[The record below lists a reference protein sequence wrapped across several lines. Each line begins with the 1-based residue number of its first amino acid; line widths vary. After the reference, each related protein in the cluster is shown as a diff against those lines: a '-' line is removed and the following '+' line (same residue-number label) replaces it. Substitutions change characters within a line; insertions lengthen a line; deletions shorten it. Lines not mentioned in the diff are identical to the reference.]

1 MFRLIFIVFFS
12 ISLLSCQNN
21 KEKFQDND
29 LLGVFDKE
37 SSIKMNKSWLVDEVF
52 KIDQYCL
59 RQGWDMLIT
68 ESGLRYKII
77 SKSNSS
83 IKANEGSEVVIAYD
97 IRLMDSFQT
106 KCYNSDSSGLA
117 MFKVEHSTIESG
129 INEVVTY
136 LEKNDSALVILP
148 HHIAH
153 GISGDSKLIPPLS
166 TVLYFIKIIDVE

>member
-1 MFRLIFIVFFS
+1 MFRLIFILFLLS
-12 ISLLSCQNN
+12 SLLSCDN
-21 KEKFQDND
+21 KENFQDND
-29 LLGVFDKE
+29 LLAVFDKE
-37 SSIKMNKSWLVDEVF
+37 TSIKMNKSWLVDEVF

-117 MFKVEHSTIESG
+117 MFKS
-129 INEVVTY
+129 
-136 LEKNDSALVILP
+136 
-148 HHIAH
+148 
-153 GISGDSKLIPPLS
+153 
-166 TVLYFIKIIDVE
+166 

>member
-1 MFRLIFIVFFS
+1 LFRLIFILFLLS
-12 ISLLSCQNN
+12 SLLSCDN
-21 KEKFQDND
+21 KENFQDND
-29 LLGVFDKE
+29 LLAVFDKE
-37 SSIKMNKSWLVDEVF
+37 TSIKMNKSWLVDEVF

>member
-1 MFRLIFIVFFS
+1 LFRLIFIVFFF
-12 ISLLSCQNN
+12 IFILSCENN
-21 KEKFQDND
+21 KKKIQDNN

-37 SSIKMNKSWLVDEVF
+37 SSIKMNKSWLADEVF

-59 RQGWDMLIT
+59 RQGWEMLSS

-77 SKSNSS
+77 NKSNSG
-83 IKANEGSEVVIAYD
+83 IKAKEGSEVIIAYD

-106 KCYNSDSSGLA
+106 KCYNSDSNGLVK
-117 MFKVEHSTIESG
+117 FKVEYSTIESG
-129 INEVVTY
+129 IHEVVTY

-166 TVLYFIKIIDVE
+166 TVLYFIKIVDVE

>member
-12 ISLLSCQNN
+12 ISLLSCENN

>member
-12 ISLLSCQNN
+12 ISLLSCENN
-21 KEKFQDND
+21 IEKFQDND
-29 LLGVFDKE
+29 SLGVFDKE

-59 RQGWDMLIT
+59 RQGWEMLSS
-68 ESGLRYKII
+68 ESGRRYKII
-77 SKSNSS
+77 NKSNSG
-83 IKANEGSEVVIAYD
+83 IKAKEGSEVIIAYD

-117 MFKVEHSTIESG
+117 KFKVEHSTIETG
-129 INEVVTY
+129 IHEVVTY

-166 TVLYFIKIIDVE
+166 TVLYFIKIVDVE

>member
-1 MFRLIFIVFFS
+1 LFRLIFIVFFS
-12 ISLLSCQNN
+12 ISLLSCENN

-37 SSIKMNKSWLVDEVF
+37 FSIKMNKSWLTDEVF

-59 RQGWDMLIT
+59 RQGWEMLSS
-68 ESGLRYKII
+68 ESGLRYKILNN
-77 SKSNSS
+77 SNSG
-83 IKANEGSEVVIAYD
+83 IKVEEGSEVVIAYD

-106 KCYNSDSSGLA
+106 KCYSSDSTGLA
-117 MFKVEHSTIESG
+117 KFIVQHSNIESG
-129 INEVVTY
+129 IDEVVTY

-166 TVLYFIKIIDVE
+166 TVLYFIKVVDVE